1 MSFASC
7 ALLNRLLPLANSTV
21 SVVEMSLCALAS
33 SLSSRPT
40 SRNGY
45 RYREFFQ
52 GAFEQAQ
59 MLGGCGT
66 KYSTPGVARSVIGS
80 ETKSEINITNHIR
93 DVSEEAKHD
102 I

>member
-1 MSFASC
+1 
-7 ALLNRLLPLANSTV
+7 
-21 SVVEMSLCALAS
+21 
-33 SLSSRPT
+33 
-40 SRNGY
+40 
-45 RYREFFQ
+45 
-52 GAFEQAQ
+52 